1 VARLYTVVSPHLDDA
16 VLSCARLLAAN
27 RGSCITTVF
36 AGGPSAI
43 SPLGNWDK
51 SGRYFRDGV
60 DVMGVR
66 RGEDISGAAM
76 VNASTVQL
84 PYWERQYRTEKY
96 AYHGLPE
103 NDLPA
108 SIADVL
114 QREADQ
120 HPSSAWL
127 IPLGLGHPDHRIAA
141 EAGLIFAKRC
151 AEEVCVYVYEDLPYA
166 AEDPAEVEAR
176 KEYMDNRGFLLE
188 KDPHLQF
195 ASDSSV
201 KAAAIHCHASQLRSL
216 RRRTQKAIR
225 TPERVWRIV
234 SR

>member
-1 VARLYTVVSPHLDDA
+1 MVHFYTVVSPHLDDA

-27 RGSCITTVF
+27 RGSCIATVF

-43 SPLGNWDK
+43 SPLPGWDK
-51 SGRYFRDGV
+51 SGGYFRDGV

-76 VNASTVQL
+76 INASTIQL
-84 PYWERQYRTEKY
+84 PYWERQYRSEKY
-96 AYHGLPE
+96 AYHGLSE

-108 SIADVL
+108 SIADEL
-114 QREADQ
+114 QRKADQ
-120 HPSSAWL
+120 HQGSAWL
-127 IPLGLGHPDHRIAA
+127 IPLGLGHPDHRITA

-151 AEEVCVYVYEDLPYA
+151 AEDVYVYEELPYA
-166 AEDPAEVEAR
+166 TEGAAEIEAR
-176 KEYMDNRGFLLE
+176 KEYIGNRGFLLE

-195 ASDSSV
+195 ASDTSL
-201 KAAAIHCHASQLRSL
+201 KAAAIRCHASQLRSL

-225 TPERVWRIV
+225 TPERVWRLV
-234 SR
+234 SG